1 MSCNNFWILRRI
13 WFVPLYHP
21 TQEQLH
27 LVRAVPQATIL
38 HKKKNV
44 MINKQLEIVLGY
56 RFETAGEE
64 KILRVRVQRRVTR
77 W

>member
-1 MSCNNFWILRRI
+1 
-13 WFVPLYHP
+13 
-21 TQEQLH
+21 
-27 LVRAVPQATIL
+27 
-38 HKKKNV
+38 